1 VKWVNIYEG
10 IEVQGGASPPFP
22 VSCQMVLC
30 QALTV
35 PQASAT
41 DIVVGKLGSGVF
53 LSHCLWT
60 RVARLGLLVVPGDQK
75 RLQHFRLH
83 LLQVEMVNIHIIVKF
98 H

>member
-22 VSCQMVLC
+22 VSCQTVLC
-30 QALTV
+30 QALTA

-41 DIVVGKLGSGVF
+41 DIAVGKLGSGVF
-53 LSHCLWT
+53 LSHCLQT
-60 RVARLGLLVVPGDQK
+60 RVARLGLLAVSGDQK
-75 RLQHFRLH
+75 RLWHFRLH
-83 LLQVEMVNIHIIVKF
+83 LLRVEMVNIHIIVRF